1 MVEKMVVG
9 KSKLASKLM
18 GLDREQLKTLIEMI
32 NARLVKQLSFEEVQK
47 FIQLDTLDDCKQY
60 LRVMLDFYFDVIKS
74 PEGRKATSHIEDD
87 RNIWMQT
94 LFSEGFHFLS
104 LLDGVGYN
112 RGIDRLNPIID
123 PSVLFSIARRIY
135 ESVIAFELLFI
146 IPNSEDKR
154 TILYNL
160 FMAHGLSERLKNL
173 DEKMRSHNPE
183 RVAEEQKDID
193 ECLKEIES
201 TELYSKLD
209 QQTKNIIHNAFG
221 KKFRYTFKENN
232 SLEFVNYDDADNLL
246 RIKNDILKGT
256 YSYFSLHGHPSYVS
270 IFQFRDAFKND
281 DRADTSIMAPHAT
294 QCVLAFMSIF
304 IVDYMK
310 LVPEIKSMYDKLE
323 EPRRFAIG
331 MYEDA
336 MRGEKKFK

>member
-1 MVEKMVVG
+1 MEF
-9 KSKLASKLM
+9 SK
-18 GLDREQLKTLIEMI
+18 EQLIKLSDLLKSRSE
-32 NARLVKQLSFEEVQK
+32 KQLTIKEVQK
-47 FIQLDTLDDCKQY
+47 FIQLDTIDDCKQY
-60 LRVMLDFYFDVIKS
+60 LTVMLDFYFDVIKS
-74 PEGRKATSHIEDD
+74 PEGRKATSYIEDD

-112 RGIDRLNPIID
+112 KGIDRLNPIVD
-123 PSVLFSIARRIY
+123 PSVLFSVARRIY
-135 ESVIAFELLFI
+135 ESVIAFEILFV
-146 IPNSEDKR
+146 IPDSEDKKA
-154 TILYNL
+154 ILYNL
-160 FMAHGLSERLKNL
+160 FMAHGLSERLKNI
-173 DEKMRSHNPE
+173 DEEMRSHNPE

-193 ECLKEIES
+193 ECLREIEG
-201 TELYSKLD
+201 TDLYSELD
-209 QQTKNIIHNAFG
+209 QQTKNIIKNAFG
-221 KKFRYTFKENN
+221 KKFRYIFKEDN
-232 SLEFVNYDDADNLL
+232 SLEFVNYDDADKLL
-246 RIKNDILKGT
+246 RIKNNMLKGT

-281 DRADTSIMAPHAT
+281 NRADTSIMAPHAT

-310 LVPEIKSMYDKLE
+310 LVPEIKAMYDKLE

-336 MRGEKKFK
+336 MRGEKKFKLLKK

>member
-1 MVEKMVVG
+1 MEF
-9 KSKLASKLM
+9 SK
-18 GLDREQLKTLIEMI
+18 EQLKKLSDLLKSRSE
-32 NARLVKQLSFEEVQK
+32 KQLTIEEVQK
-47 FIQLDTLDDCKQY
+47 FIQLDTIDDCKQY

-74 PEGRKATSHIEDD
+74 PEGRKATSYIEDD

-112 RGIDRLNPIID
+112 KGIDRLNPIVD
-123 PSVLFSIARRIY
+123 PSVLFSVARRIY
-135 ESVIAFELLFI
+135 ESVIAFEILFV
-146 IPNSEDKR
+146 IPDSEDKKA
-154 TILYNL
+154 ILYNL
-160 FMAHGLSERLKNL
+160 FMAHGLSERLKNI
-173 DEKMRSHNPE
+173 DEEMRSHNPE

-193 ECLKEIES
+193 ECLREIEG
-201 TELYSKLD
+201 TDLYSELD
-209 QQTKNIIHNAFG
+209 QQTKNIIKNAFG
-221 KKFRYTFKENN
+221 KKFRYIFKEDN
-232 SLEFVNYDDADNLL
+232 SLEFVNYDDADKLL
-246 RIKNDILKGT
+246 RIKNNMLKGT

-270 IFQFRDAFKND
+270 IFQFRDAFNND
-281 DRADTSIMAPHAT
+281 SRADISLMAPHDAT
-294 QCVLAFMSIF
+294 QCVLAFMSFF

-310 LVPEIKSMYDKLE
+310 LVPEIKTMFDKFE

>member
-1 MVEKMVVG
+1 MEF
-9 KSKLASKLM
+9 SK
-18 GLDREQLKTLIEMI
+18 EQLKKLSDLLKSRSE
-32 NARLVKQLSFEEVQK
+32 KQLTIEEVQK
-47 FIQLDTLDDCKQY
+47 FIQLDTIDDCKQY

-74 PEGRKATSHIEDD
+74 PEGRKATSYIEDD

-112 RGIDRLNPIID
+112 KGIDRLNPIVD
-123 PSVLFSIARRIY
+123 PSVLFSVARRIY
-135 ESVIAFELLFI
+135 ESVIAFEILFV
-146 IPNSEDKR
+146 IPDSEDKKA
-154 TILYNL
+154 ILYNL
-160 FMAHGLSERLKNL
+160 FMAHGLSERLKNI
-173 DEKMRSHNPE
+173 DEEMRSHNPE

-193 ECLKEIES
+193 ECLREIEG
-201 TELYSKLD
+201 TDLYSELD
-209 QQTKNIIHNAFG
+209 QQTKNIIKNAFG
-221 KKFRYTFKENN
+221 KKFRYIFKEDN
-232 SLEFVNYDDADNLL
+232 SLEFVNYDDADKLL
-246 RIKNDILKGT
+246 RIKNNMLKGT

-270 IFQFRDAFKND
+270 IFQFRDAFYND
-281 DRADTSIMAPHAT
+281 SRADISLMAPHAT
-294 QCVLAFMSIF
+294 QCVLAFMSFF

-310 LVPEIKSMYDKLE
+310 LVPEIKTMFDKFE

>member
-1 MVEKMVVG
+1 MEF
-9 KSKLASKLM
+9 SK
-18 GLDREQLKTLIEMI
+18 EQLKKLSDLLKSRSE
-32 NARLVKQLSFEEVQK
+32 KQLTIEEVQK
-47 FIQLDTLDDCKQY
+47 FIQLDTIDDCKQY

-74 PEGRKATSHIEDD
+74 PEGRKATSYIEDD

-112 RGIDRLNPIID
+112 KGIDRLNPIVD
-123 PSVLFSIARRIY
+123 PSVLFSVARRIY
-135 ESVIAFELLFI
+135 ESVIAFEILFV
-146 IPNSEDKR
+146 IPDSEDKKA
-154 TILYNL
+154 ILYNL
-160 FMAHGLSERLKNL
+160 FMAHGLSERLKNI
-173 DEKMRSHNPE
+173 DEGMRSHNPE

-193 ECLKEIES
+193 ECLREIEG
-201 TELYSKLD
+201 TDLYSELD
-209 QQTKNIIHNAFG
+209 QQTKNIIKNAFG
-221 KKFRYTFKENN
+221 KKFRYIFKEDN
-232 SLEFVNYDDADNLL
+232 SLEFVNYDDADKLL
-246 RIKNDILKGT
+246 RIKNNMLKGT

-270 IFQFRDAFKND
+270 IFQFRDAFNND
-281 DRADTSIMAPHAT
+281 SRADISLMAPHAT
-294 QCVLAFMSIF
+294 QCVLAFMSFF

-310 LVPEIKSMYDKLE
+310 LVPEIKTMFDKFE

>member
-1 MVEKMVVG
+1 MEF
-9 KSKLASKLM
+9 SK
-18 GLDREQLKTLIEMI
+18 EQLKKLSDLLKSRSE
-32 NARLVKQLSFEEVQK
+32 KQLTIEEVQK
-47 FIQLDTLDDCKQY
+47 FIQLDTIDDCKQY

-74 PEGRKATSHIEDD
+74 PEGRKATSYIEDD

-112 RGIDRLNPIID
+112 KGIDRLNPIVD
-123 PSVLFSIARRIY
+123 PSVLFSVARRIY
-135 ESVIAFELLFI
+135 ESVIAFEILFV
-146 IPNSEDKR
+146 IPDSEDKKA
-154 TILYNL
+154 ILYNL
-160 FMAHGLSERLKNL
+160 FMAHGLSERLKNI
-173 DEKMRSHNPE
+173 DEEMRSHNPE

-193 ECLKEIES
+193 ECLREIEG
-201 TELYSKLD
+201 TDLYSELD
-209 QQTKNIIHNAFG
+209 QQTKNIIKNAFG
-221 KKFRYTFKENN
+221 KKFRYIFKEDN
-232 SLEFVNYDDADNLL
+232 SLEFVNYDDADKLL
-246 RIKNDILKGT
+246 RIKNNMLKGI

-270 IFQFRDAFKND
+270 IFQFRDAFNND
-281 DRADTSIMAPHAT
+281 SRADISLMAPHAT
-294 QCVLAFMSIF
+294 QCVLAFMSFF

-310 LVPEIKSMYDKLE
+310 LVPEIKTMFDKFE

>member
-1 MVEKMVVG
+1 MEF
-9 KSKLASKLM
+9 SK
-18 GLDREQLKTLIEMI
+18 EQLKKLSDLLKSRSE
-32 NARLVKQLSFEEVQK
+32 KQLTIEEVQK
-47 FIQLDTLDDCKQY
+47 FIQLDTIDDCKQY

-74 PEGRKATSHIEDD
+74 PEGRKATSYIEDD

-112 RGIDRLNPIID
+112 KGIDRLNPIVD
-123 PSVLFSIARRIY
+123 PSVLFSVARRIY
-135 ESVIAFELLFI
+135 ESVIAFEILFV
-146 IPNSEDKR
+146 IPDSEDKKA
-154 TILYNL
+154 ILYNL
-160 FMAHGLSERLKNL
+160 FMAHSLSERLKNI
-173 DEKMRSHNPE
+173 DEEMRSHNPE

-193 ECLKEIES
+193 ECLREIEG
-201 TELYSKLD
+201 TDLYSELD
-209 QQTKNIIHNAFG
+209 QQTKNIIKNAFG
-221 KKFRYTFKENN
+221 KKFRYIFKEDN
-232 SLEFVNYDDADNLL
+232 SLEFVNYDDADKLL
-246 RIKNDILKGT
+246 RIKNNMLKGT

-270 IFQFRDAFKND
+270 IFQFRDAFNND
-281 DRADTSIMAPHAT
+281 SRADISLMAPHAT
-294 QCVLAFMSIF
+294 QCVLAFMSFF

-310 LVPEIKSMYDKLE
+310 LVPEIKTMFDKFE

>member
-1 MVEKMVVG
+1 MEF
-9 KSKLASKLM
+9 SK
-18 GLDREQLKTLIEMI
+18 EQLKKLSDLLKSRSE
-32 NARLVKQLSFEEVQK
+32 KQLTIEEVQK
-47 FIQLDTLDDCKQY
+47 FIQLDTIDDCKQY

-74 PEGRKATSHIEDD
+74 PEGRKATSYIEDD

-112 RGIDRLNPIID
+112 KGIDRLNPIVD
-123 PSVLFSIARRIY
+123 PSVLFSVARRIY
-135 ESVIAFELLFI
+135 ESVIAFELLFV
-146 IPNSEDKR
+146 IPDSEDKKV
-154 TILYNL
+154 ILYNL
-160 FMAHGLSERLKNL
+160 FMAHGLSERLKNI
-173 DEKMRSHNPE
+173 DEEMRSHNPE

-193 ECLKEIES
+193 ECLKEIEG
-201 TELYSKLD
+201 TDLYSELD
-209 QQTKNIIHNAFG
+209 QQTKNIIKNAFG
-221 KKFRYTFKENN
+221 KKFRYIFKEDN
-232 SLEFVNYDDADNLL
+232 SLEFVNYYDADKLL
-246 RIKNDILKGT
+246 GIKNNMLKGT

-281 DRADTSIMAPHAT
+281 SRADISLMAPHAT
-294 QCVLAFMSIF
+294 QCVLAFMSFF

-310 LVPEIKSMYDKLE
+310 LVPEIKTMFDKLE